1 METTAAAAAAVQ
13 TVVPAA
19 VVVPPL
25 LRMTSW
31 GTISAVDFLDFLRKQ
46 FHFFIIVKMRERE
59 RVSECGY
66 ETKAFNGGKRW
77 GWGLGS

>member
-13 TVVPAA
+13 AVVP
-19 VVVPPL
+19 VVVVVVVVVAL
-25 LRMTSW
+25 LRMRSW

-59 RVSECGY
+59 TERVSES
-66 ETKAFNGGKRW
+66 AKRRR
-77 GWGLGS
+77 

>member
-1 METTAAAAAAVQ
+1 METTAATAVQ

-59 RVSECGY
+59 TERVSES
-66 ETKAFNGGKRW
+66 AKRRR
-77 GWGLGS
+77 

>member
-13 TVVPAA
+13 TVAPAA
-19 VVVPPL
+19 VVVPTL

-59 RVSECGY
+59 RESE
-66 ETKAFNGGKRW
+66 
-77 GWGLGS
+77 